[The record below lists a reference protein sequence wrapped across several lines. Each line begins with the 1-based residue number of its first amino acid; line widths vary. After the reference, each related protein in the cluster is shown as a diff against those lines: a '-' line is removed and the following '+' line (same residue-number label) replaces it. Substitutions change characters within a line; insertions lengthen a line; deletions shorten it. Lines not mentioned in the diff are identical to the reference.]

1 MQSEHNKPTVDQSGK
16 NLSIVLPAY
25 NEAAIIGKIVRRL
38 RDLFPESDIVVVD
51 DKSQD
56 DTAYNAHEAGARVVR
71 HHYNMGNGAAIKTG
85 ARNALRDVIVFMDG
99 DGQHDDR
106 DIPKLLDKIEEGY
119 ELVIGARAPD
129 TQANW
134 VRALGNKMLNKF
146 ASLMTGFPILD
157 LTSGFRAV
165 RRKTFQDFIYLLP
178 NGYSYPTTSTMA
190 YLRSGLPVHYIPIRA
205 RSRVGKSKINLLKDG
220 ARFLVIIMKVTTVF
234 SPMRIFLPVSLL
246 FFLPRSRK
254 ISLFLHTNQPVF
266 QHGWCVVCN
275 VSTRISDRLS
285 IGTDYCVTLWLIAKA
300 DRFRRESLGE
310 QPLTSLMCAS
320 PRGFIPKA
328 CF

>member
-1 MQSEHNKPTVDQSGK
+1 MQSKSNELTIDKTGA

-25 NEAAIIGKIVRRL
+25 NEAAIIGTIVQRL
-38 RDLFPESDIVVVD
+38 LDLFPKAELVVVD
-51 DKSQD
+51 DKSED
-56 DTAYNAHEAGARVVR
+56 DTAIKAQEAGARVVR

-85 ARNALRDVIVFMDG
+85 ARNAKGDIIVFMDG

-106 DIPKLLDKIEEGY
+106 DIPELVKKIEEGY

-134 VRALGNKMLNKF
+134 IRALGNTMLNKF
-146 ASLMTGFPILD
+146 ASLMTSFTILD

-190 YLRSGLPVHYIPIRA
+190 YLRSGLPVAYVPIRA
-205 RSRVGKSKINLLKDG
+205 RSRVGKSKINLFKDG

-234 SPMRIFLPVSLL
+234 SPMRIFLPASLL
-246 FFLPRSRK
+246 FFCLGLGRYLYFFIQTGQFSNMAGVLFVTSVLIFLIGLVSEQVTALHYGSSR
-254 ISLFLHTNQPVF
+254 
-266 QHGWCVVCN
+266 
-275 VSTRISDRLS
+275 
-285 IGTDYCVTLWLIAKA
+285 
-300 DRFRRESLGE
+300 RRTIPEESL
-310 QPLTSLMCAS
+310 
-320 PRGFIPKA
+320 K
-328 CF
+328 